1 MKDHYKYAFGNWN
14 LKASEVVNKKSGMC
28 TTKSNLL
35 VACLRSLNIP
45 AGYRVYYIDGQDVF
59 SGFSVFNF
67 LKRKISK
74 KSIHIFV
81 AFNIDG
87 FWQDIDPSLDNFLI
101 RGLIKFGYPR
111 EFLINWDGSG
121 SYINFIPK
129 ENDKQAAYNAI
140 EKVGITHLQKRIYT
154 ELSGGEQQ
162 LVMIARVLAQNPK
175 VLLLDEPTSHLDFS
189 NQSHLLALLKK
200 LANEGLT
207 IIAVLHDPNLAFL
220 YGDDFLFVKD
230 KQVIRSAT
238 NIDAW
243 NVDFLKTIYHGN
255 IEAIPYNG
263 RALLVPF
270 MN

>member
-1 MKDHYKYAFGNWN
+1 MKAITIQNLCFSYNGNKILQNVDANIETGKLTFILGKNGSGKSTFLRILAGLLPYQTGNVHIFGNEN
-14 LKASEVVNKKSGMC
+14 STLSFAERAKIIGFLNQQHKAVFPFTVEEVVLTG
-28 TTKSNLL
+28 
-35 VACLRSLNIP
+35 R
-45 AGYRVYYIDGQDVF
+45 AG
-59 SGFSVFNF
+59 
-67 LKRKISK
+67 
-74 KSIHIFV
+74 
-81 AFNIDG
+81 
-87 FWQDIDPSLDNFLI
+87 
-101 RGLIKFGYPR
+101 
-111 EFLINWDGSG
+111 
-121 SYINFIPK
+121 YINFIPK
-129 ENDKQAAYNAI
+129 ENDKQAVNKAL
-140 EKVGITHLQKRIYT
+140 EKIGIAHLRNRFYT

-207 IIAVLHDPNLAFL
+207 VVAVLHDPNLAFL

-230 KQVIRSAT
+230 KQLIRSAE

-243 NVDFLKTIYHGN
+243 NADFLRTIYHGN

-263 RALLVPF
+263 RALLVPY

>member
-1 MKDHYKYAFGNWN
+1 MGQVNKAIIVNN
-14 LKASEVVNKKSGMC
+14 LSFAYNGSHVLSEVNTDIETGKLTFILGKNGSGKSTFLRILAG
-28 TTKSNLL
+28 LL
-35 VACLRSLNIP
+35 PYQTGNVHILGNDNSKLSFAERAKIIGFLNQQHK
-45 AGYRVYYIDGQDVF
+45 AVF
-59 SGFSVFNF
+59 PFSVEEVV
-67 LKRKISK
+67 LTGR
-74 KSIHIFV
+74 
-81 AFNIDG
+81 AG
-87 FWQDIDPSLDNFLI
+87 
-101 RGLIKFGYPR
+101 
-111 EFLINWDGSG
+111 
-121 SYINFIPK
+121 YINFIPK
-129 ENDKQAAYNAI
+129 ENDKQVAYNAL
-140 EKVGITHLQKRIYT
+140 EKIGIIHLRNRIYT

-207 IIAVLHDPNLAFL
+207 IVAVLHDPNLAFL

-230 KQVIRSAT
+230 KQVIRSAS

-263 RALLVPF
+263 RALLVPY

>member
-1 MKDHYKYAFGNWN
+1 MMAITIEGLYFSYNGKTILHDVNNHIETGKLTFILGKNGSGKSTFLRILAGLLPYQTGNVHILGN
-14 LKASEVVNKKSGMC
+14 DNSKLSFAERAKIIGFLNQQHKAVFPFSVEEVVLTG
-28 TTKSNLL
+28 
-35 VACLRSLNIP
+35 R
-45 AGYRVYYIDGQDVF
+45 AG
-59 SGFSVFNF
+59 
-67 LKRKISK
+67 
-74 KSIHIFV
+74 
-81 AFNIDG
+81 
-87 FWQDIDPSLDNFLI
+87 
-101 RGLIKFGYPR
+101 
-111 EFLINWDGSG
+111 
-121 SYINFIPK
+121 YINFIPK
-129 ENDKQAAYNAI
+129 ENDKQAAFNAL
-140 EKVGITHLQKRIYT
+140 EKIGITHLQKRIYT

-207 IIAVLHDPNLAFL
+207 IAAVLHDPNLAFL

-230 KQVIRSAT
+230 KQVIRSAN

-255 IEAIPYNG
+255 LEAIPYNG
-263 RALLVPF
+263 RALLVPY